1 MDFMYLYIARSNI
14 YKPIFWRMRNWLES
28 KKIFGDESV
37 LAINSA
43 IFLQSK
49 IHWLYKLDE
58 NKFGAYDCEKQSQ
71 LIIIVL
77 TIQMALAQED

>member
-1 MDFMYLYIARSNI
+1 
-14 YKPIFWRMRNWLES
+14 MRNWLES

-43 IFLQSK
+43 IFLQN
-49 IHWLYKLDE
+49 KLEE
-58 NKFGAYDCEKQSQ
+58 NKFGAYYCEKQSQ

-77 TIQMALAQED
+77 TTQMALA